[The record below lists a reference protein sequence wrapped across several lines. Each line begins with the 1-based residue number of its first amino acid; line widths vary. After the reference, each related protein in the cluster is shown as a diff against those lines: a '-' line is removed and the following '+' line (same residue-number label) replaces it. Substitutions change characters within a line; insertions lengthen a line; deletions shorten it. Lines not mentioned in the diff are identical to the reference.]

1 MNDKELEDLGELIL
15 HDELNNLDTMMQ
27 NLMEDSE
34 DDWVSYLLLEQ
45 RVWLQK
51 LVNRKLISGHVL
63 RKVQKILMNNYYTD
77 DERLFLNDIRR
88 KFTK

>member
-27 NLMEDSE
+27 YLKRDSE